1 MAKTAAGKERE
12 RCIGIVREYRRE
24 LTEKL
29 ALKPDALNQDQVI
42 RLIRRLQK
50 IEHEMARPY
59 GATDTYYAA
68 NATMIDPNRGTKY
81 NLGTEPVLP
90 GDFSIEEMDRAHDII
105 AEQEK
110 NPFEEG

>member
-12 RCIGIVREYRRE
+12 RCIGIVREYRKE
-24 LTEKL
+24 LTAKL
-29 ALKPDALNQDQVI
+29 ALHPDAANQKQVI
-42 RLIRRLQK
+42 SLIRRLQK

-59 GATDTYYAA
+59 YAA
-68 NATMIDPNRGTKY
+68 NTTMIDPNRGTKY

-90 GDFSIEEMDRAHDII
+90 GDFSIEEMDRAHEII

-110 NPFEEG
+110 NPFEGE